1 MFHAAPL
8 DLPRAFEGVLVVA
21 DLHGHAERLARYV
34 ALAEERR
41 LFLVS
46 LGDLVDRGPDAPG
59 VLRLMRRLVAE
70 ERGLFLRGNH
80 DDKLFRTLLG
90 RRTHVDEEL
99 AATLD
104 QLRAAA
110 DGLVLEAWFREHYP
124 RMPFVLGRG
133 PTVLVHGALCPNML
147 PPVTVF
153 PKRCQALALYGET
166 TGERTPEGRPVRIYR
181 WLDALP
187 PDLLVIAGHDPLSGE
202 VLHLRHG
209 AGGARLLHL
218 DAGAGQGGP
227 LAAAVLDGAGLLCET
242 LRLRPGGRRPRPCP
256 VVPLFGTDRTAAT
269 APSDVSCP

>member
-8 DLPRAFEGVLVVA
+8 ELRRPFEGVLVVA
-21 DLHGHAERLARYV
+21 DLHGHADRLARYAAV
-34 ALAEERR
+34 AEARR

-59 VLRLMRRLVAE
+59 VLRRMRDLVAR

-90 RRTHVDEEL
+90 RRTHIDEEL
-99 AATLD
+99 AVTLD
-104 QLRAAA
+104 QLRAAT
-110 DGLVLEAWFREHYP
+110 DGLELESWFRTTYP
-124 RMPFVLGRG
+124 RMPFVVGHGR
-133 PTVLVHGALCPNML
+133 TVMVHGALHPSML

-153 PKRCQALALYGET
+153 TKRCQALALYGQT

-181 WLDALP
+181 WLDELP
-187 PDLLVIAGHDPLSGE
+187 ADLLVIAGHDPLSGE
-202 VLHLRHG
+202 VLHLRRG

-227 LAAAVLDGAGLLCET
+227 LAAALLDGEGKLCET
-242 LRLRPGGRRPRPCP
+242 LQLRPGDHLPRPCP
-256 VVPLFGTDRTAAT
+256 VVPLTTAETAT
-269 APSDVSCP
+269 ADP